1 MNIGVIDTGVNLLHK
16 DLADKNINC
25 FVLTEGKRVRLK
37 GNSDLIGHGST
48 KFRYGSNLKRNIHR
62 SNIAIHMMTS
72 AIFQH
77 I

>member
-1 MNIGVIDTGVNLLHK
+1 MKIIISADT
-16 DLADKNINC
+16 D
-25 FVLTEGKRVRLK
+25 FYLK
-37 GNSDLIGHGST
+37 TAQQYVYYFIST
-48 KFRYGSNLKRNIHR
+48 KFRYGSNLKRNIRR